1 MPDMRVIR
9 SITQMQRLSRQIVG
23 RGKTIGLVPTMGFLH
38 AGHLSLIR
46 RARKLA
52 DVVVVTI
59 FVNPAQFSPTEDL
72 KRYPHDEKG
81 DLKKIRS
88 AGGDIIFIPGSRDM
102 YPPDFETWVNVE
114 RLTTALEGKVR
125 PSHFRGVTTVV
136 AKLYNICRPD
146 LVVFGMKDYQQAMIL
161 RRMTID
167 LGYGIRFVIA
177 PTMRETDG
185 LAMSSRNA
193 YLDARGRAEAVCLYR
208 ALATARAMVR
218 AGIKRRSRLEKEIR
232 AVIRATAPSSRV
244 DYIAFTDFDTL
255 RPVATVGRS
264 TVCSLAVRVRNVR
277 LIDNMKMA

>member
-146 LVVFGMKDYQQAMIL
+146 LVVFGMKDY
-161 RRMTID
+161 